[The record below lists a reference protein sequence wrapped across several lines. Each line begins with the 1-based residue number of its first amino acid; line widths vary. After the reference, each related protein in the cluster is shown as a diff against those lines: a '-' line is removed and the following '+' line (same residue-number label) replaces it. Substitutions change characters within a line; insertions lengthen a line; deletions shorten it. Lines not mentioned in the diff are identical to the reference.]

1 MVNTSAVTV
10 GSRNHSVLE
19 VGRLDKTVEVEPL
32 VALMHT
38 DAWARPFA
46 HPDASENGFESNP
59 MLIGR
64 PELNRRLG
72 KGLLERVHLLWK
84 FFLNA
89 S

>member
-19 VGRLDKTVEVEPL
+19 VGRLDKRVEVEPL
-32 VALMHT
+32 VALMYT

-46 HPDASENGFESNP
+46 HPDAAENGFESHP

-64 PELNRRLG
+64 PQLNRRLR
-72 KGLLERVHLLWK
+72 KGVLESVQLL
-84 FFLNA
+84 
-89 S
+89 